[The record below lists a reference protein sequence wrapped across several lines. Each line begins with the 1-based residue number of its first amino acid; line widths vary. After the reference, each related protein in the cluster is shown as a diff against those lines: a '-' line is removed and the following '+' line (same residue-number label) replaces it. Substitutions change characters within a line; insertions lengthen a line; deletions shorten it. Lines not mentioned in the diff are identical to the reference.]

1 MTAEGTPLARSRHF
15 SRRDFLKIT
24 SAGST
29 AGLKLTKAKPFAAQR
44 LPSSEQEL
52 LNHTIEVAMAADLDY
67 GEGRVIPELD

>member
-1 MTAEGTPLARSRHF
+1 LTAEGTPLAQSRHF

-29 AGLKLTKAKPFAAQR
+29 AGLMLNKTKPFAAQS

-52 LNHTIEVAMAADLDY
+52 INHTIEVAMAADSDY
-67 GEGRVIPELD
+67 AEGRVIPELD